1 MRTSRPTVRRRSAAA
16 RVVKRRRGSMKTR
29 ARSPVRRKFAID
41 WALQRPKN
49 VQNPRKVRGRRRFKV
64 LWAWRGATGSEALRG
79 CSARRCDANESTDGA
94 AAKCGGEGGE
104 AEARID
110 EDTRS
115 LTRPAEIRDRL
126 SPTTTKKR
134 AESAKSTRKTQV
146 QGVVGLARRNGLRG
160 SERLLGAAMRC
171 ERVDRRCGGEVR
183 RRGWWGGGADR

>member
-49 VQNPRKVRGRRRFKV
+49 VQNPRKVRGKRRFKV

-79 CSARRCDANESTDGA
+79 CSGRRCDANESTDGA
-94 AAKCGGEGGE
+94 AAKCGGGGG

-115 LTRPAEIRDRL
+115 LTRPAEIRDRR

-146 QGVVGLARRNGLRG
+146 QGVVGLSRRNGSEALRG

-171 ERVDRRCGGEVR
+171 ERV
-183 RRGWWGGGADR
+183 